1 MTVVDVTILL
11 IICMSALFSLMRGF
25 VKEAIS
31 LSTWIVGVWVS
42 ATFASQM
49 AEVLPIGI
57 DSVAVK
63 QAVGFAV
70 LFLLTL
76 LVGALVNYMV
86 SQIIKKTGLSGADRL
101 IGVGFGFVRGVF
113 IILAFVFVG
122 GMTPLPEL
130 EWWQTSYLLEHFEG
144 LAIML
149 QDYMP
154 TDVNVSFDAVKSV
167 QQSIKP

>member
-1 MTVVDVTILL
+1 MTVVDVTIILV
-11 IICMSALFSLMRGF
+11 ICMSALFSLMRGF

-42 ATFASQM
+42 PTFASQM

-57 DSVAVK
+57 ESAAVK

-76 LVGALVNYMV
+76 MVGALVNYMV
-86 SQIIKKTGLSGADRL
+86 SQVVKKTGLSGADRL
-101 IGVGFGFVRGVF
+101 MGVAFGFLRGVF

-122 GMTPLPEL
+122 GMTPLPEVD
-130 EWWQTSYLLEHFEG
+130 WWQSSYLLEQFEG
-144 LAIML
+144 LAITL
-149 QDYMP
+149 QEYMP
-154 TDVNVSFDAVKSV
+154 TDVNVSFDAVE
-167 QQSIKP
+167 P

>member
-1 MTVVDVTILL
+1 MTVVDITIILV
-11 IICMSALFSLMRGF
+11 ICMSALFSLMRGF

-49 AEVLPIGI
+49 AEILPIGI
-57 DSVAVK
+57 ESAAVK

-76 LVGALVNYMV
+76 MIGALVNYMV
-86 SQIIKKTGLSGADRL
+86 SQVVKKTGLSGADRL
-101 IGVGFGFVRGVF
+101 MGVGFGFLRGIF

-130 EWWQTSYLLEHFEG
+130 EWWQSSYLLEQFEG
-144 LAIML
+144 LAISL

-154 TDVNVSFDAVKSV
+154 TDVNVSFDAVK
-167 QQSIKP
+167 P